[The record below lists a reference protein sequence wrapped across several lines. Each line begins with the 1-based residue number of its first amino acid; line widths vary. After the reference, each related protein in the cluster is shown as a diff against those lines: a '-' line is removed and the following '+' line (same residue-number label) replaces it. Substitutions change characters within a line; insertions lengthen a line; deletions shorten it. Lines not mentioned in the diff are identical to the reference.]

1 MSKFPI
7 SPEDQIEIDWLREQK
22 AQIDTTTGKE
32 VTWPKLGQSLGIHHK
47 SLQLIASGKYLA
59 PVDKHAA
66 TIRAYRGQQS
76 RRADYNTGK
85 IKHPGWVDLPT
96 AKRYWGLL
104 SIAHGGEFVLICDE
118 SGRGKTYAAE
128 EYKKRGGANVFMATL
143 DENSERFSSLVAEVL
158 KATGAQPRSGTK
170 LSSDAVVER
179 LTGVKGLLI
188 VDEAGCADKKGLEQM
203 RHWQHKTGCGVALIG
218 NRDLQQKIEGAK
230 ETFAFARLN
239 SRIYVRLPPGLTL
252 EEDIPQYLDAY
263 GIKDEQVRKM
273 LTRIGLGMRSGGL
286 REIDHTLKVASTI
299 AAPQGLAINVDH
311 VIAAQQARGF
321 RADGTLQ

>member
-32 VTWPKLGQSLGIHHK
+32 VTWERLGQSLGINGK
-47 SLQLIASGKYLA
+47 SLGLIASGKYEA
-59 PVDKHAA
+59 PVGKHAA
-66 TIRAYRGQQS
+66 TIRAYRDQQS
-76 RRADYNTGK
+76 RRTDYNTGK

-96 AKRYWGLL
+96 AQRYWGLL
-104 SIAHGGEFVLICDE
+104 SIAHGGEIVLICDE

-128 EYKKRGGANVFMATL
+128 AYKKRGGANVFMVTL
-143 DENSERFSSLVAEVL
+143 DENSNRLSALVAQVL
-158 KATGAQPRSGTK
+158 KATNGGLRSSTA
-170 LSSDAVVER
+170 LSSEAVVER
-179 LTGVKGLLI
+179 LKGTKGLLI
-188 VDEAGCADKKGLEQM
+188 VDEAGCADKQGLEQF
-203 RHWQHKTGCGVALIG
+203 RHWQHATGCGIALIG

-286 REIDHTLKVASTI
+286 REIDNTLKVASTI
-299 AAPQGLAINVDH
+299 AAPKGLAINVDH

-321 RADGTLQ
+321 RPDGTLQ